1 MVPAE
6 EVVVDQALLIERN
19 EQKSI
24 QCEVLTDTNT
34 STLNLKSS
42 LQNFFEMT
50 GLSFDKSNM
59 HGILYAEQTKIIS
72 YPKWNAMENIESIE
86 DNSLDIWRK
95 PAKCYWSQNP
105 TLT

>member
-50 GLSFDKSNM
+50 GLSIDKSNM

-72 YPKWNAMENIESIE
+72 YPK
-86 DNSLDIWRK
+86 
-95 PAKCYWSQNP
+95 
-105 TLT
+105 

>member
-42 LQNFFEMT
+42 LHNFFEMT
-50 GLSFDKSNM
+50 GLSIDKSNM
-59 HGILYAEQTKIIS
+59 HGILYA
-72 YPKWNAMENIESIE
+72 
-86 DNSLDIWRK
+86 
-95 PAKCYWSQNP
+95 
-105 TLT
+105 